1 MRGTIGIALAGV
13 IVGAAA
19 CQEGP
24 TGTPWGYVA
33 AAVTDD
39 PSITN
44 GFPGD
49 PDGGTAGGGAQQAG
63 ASFRGQF
70 EAVAEIAILRNGSG
84 WVVMGPATPVA
95 IPLQSEPEAAAFQG
109 RGGMPVGTYTRAR
122 LTLSGARAELMAGS
136 HIGGEQVSQD
146 TLIRVGQGEA
156 FVIEKDIA
164 QFTLTSRTRVRVL
177 FDLNA
182 QDWLDAR
189 TLRDAVVDAEK
200 VRAATVV
207 LRIIEPR

>member
-19 CQEGP
+19 CQEGV

-44 GFPGD
+44 GVAG
-49 PDGGTAGGGAQQAG
+49 DGGVADAAGEAQEEG

-70 EAVAEIAILRNGSG
+70 EAMAEIAILRNGSG
-84 WVVMGPATPVA
+84 WVVMGPASPVTT
-95 IPLQSEPEAAAFQG
+95 PLQSEPEAAAFQG

-122 LTLSGARAELMAGS
+122 LTLSGARADLLAGS
-136 HIGGEQVSQD
+136 HIGGEQVARD
-146 TLIRVGQGEA
+146 TVIRVGQGEA

-164 QFTLTSRTRVRVL
+164 QFTLTSRTRVRLL

-182 QDWLDAR
+182 QEWLDAGS
-189 TLRDAVVDAEK
+189 LRDGAVDDEK

>member
-13 IVGAAA
+13 IVGAA
-19 CQEGP
+19 CHDGP

-44 GFPGD
+44 GAPAD
-49 PDGGTAGGGAQQAG
+49 PVGAAAAWGAQPEG
-63 ASFRGQF
+63 PSFGGMF
-70 EAVAEIAILRNGSG
+70 EAVAEIAILRKGSG
-84 WVVMGPATPVA
+84 WVAMGPATPLA
-95 IPLQSEPEAAAFQG
+95 IPLQSAPEAAAFQG
-109 RGGMPVGTYTRAR
+109 RGGIPVGTYSRAR
-122 LTLSGARAELMAGS
+122 LTLSGARAGVVAGS
-136 HIGGEQVSQD
+136 HIGGEQVARD
-146 TLIRVGQGEA
+146 TIIRVGHGEV
-156 FVIEKDIA
+156 FVIEKETSP
-164 QFTLTSRTRVRVL
+164 FTLTSRTRVRLL

-189 TLRDAVVDAEK
+189 SLHDGAVDDEK

>member
-19 CQEGP
+19 CHEGP

-44 GFPGD
+44 GVPGD
-49 PDGGTAGGGAQQAG
+49 GATVASGGQQDEALFAGM
-63 ASFRGQF
+63 F
-70 EAVAEIAILRNGSG
+70 EAMAEIAILRNGSG

-109 RGGMPVGTYTRAR
+109 RGGMPVGTYSRAR
-122 LTLSGARAELMAGS
+122 LTLSGARVELMAGS
-136 HIGGEQVSQD
+136 QIGGAQVSED
-146 TLIRVGQGEA
+146 TLIRVGDGEA

-164 QFTLTSRTRVRVL
+164 PFTLTSRTRVRVF

-189 TLRDAVVDAEK
+189 SLDDGAVDNEK